1 MQETR
6 PPLFTAWSFTIL
18 LSVLYALSM
27 LDRYILS
34 LLAEPIIAEF
44 GFSDEQMG
52 LLLGAGFA
60 ILYSLAGLP
69 AAHFIDRARR
79 IPIVV
84 VGVIL
89 WSLSTMAAAFASGF
103 WTLGITRAGVAIG
116 EAVLTPAAISMIADL
131 FPKERRGAPVAVYSM
146 TAAIMG
152 TGAVALGGLMFA
164 GAKVL
169 APVLNMAPWRITLI
183 LVGAPGLVFALL
195 LGVTMREPPRN
206 ALRGDKSKPD
216 EAGVQAFL
224 AELAKNRAMYLP
236 FYLGVTAVAL
246 YIFGLSSWAP
256 TILIRSYGVEASSAG
271 YMLGLMGIPGAIAA
285 AVFWPSLAGYLERRG
300 WKSSLPATLLISAIV
315 LSPVIFLTPF
325 VGSAITF
332 VVGVGV
338 VKLVNSTSTVAPL
351 TIQYYGSGRMRG
363 RLTALFVLT
372 SSVFGL
378 SGGALLVPL
387 FANFWP
393 GDPNSLTYGLAVL
406 GAIAAFVAIPSFWL
420 AHRAAASILPDEG
433 D

>member
-1 MQETR
+1 MQDTR
-6 PPLFTAWSFTIL
+6 PNLFTAWSFTIL
-18 LSVLYALSM
+18 LSVLYAHSM

-34 LLAEPIIAEF
+34 LLAQPIIAEF
-44 GFSDEQMG
+44 GLSDEQMG

-60 ILYSLAGLP
+60 ILYSAAGLP
-69 AAHFIDRARR
+69 AAHFIDRNRR

-84 VGVIL
+84 VGVVL
-89 WSLSTMAAAFASGF
+89 WSLSTMAAAFATGF
-103 WTLGITRAGVAIG
+103 WTLGLTRAGVAVG

-131 FPKERRGAPVAVYSM
+131 FAKEKRGAPVAVYSM

-152 TGAVALGGLMFA
+152 TGAIALGGLMFA
-164 GAKVL
+164 AAKLL
-169 APVLNMAPWRITLI
+169 APVLDMAPWRITLL

-195 LGVTMREPPRN
+195 LAVTMREPPRN
-206 ALRGDKSKPD
+206 AAKSRA
-216 EAGVQAFL
+216 EETGVKAFL
-224 AELAKNRAMYLP
+224 AELAKNRALYFP

-285 AVFWPSLAGYLERRG
+285 AAFWPSLAAYLGRRG
-300 WKSSLPATLLISAIV
+300 WKSPLPVTLLISAVV

-325 VGSAITF
+325 VGSAIAF
-332 VVGVGV
+332 AVGVGV
-338 VKLVNSTSTVAPL
+338 VKLANATSTVAPL
-351 TIQYYGSGRMRG
+351 TIQNYGSSRMRG

-387 FANFWP
+387 FANLWP
-393 GDPNSLTYGLAVL
+393 GDPDSLTYGLAML
-406 GAIAAFVAIPSFWL
+406 GVIAAVISIPSFWL
-420 AHRAAASILPDEG
+420 AHRAAASVLPD
-433 D
+433 DSD

>member
-1 MQETR
+1 MQDTKPR
-6 PPLFTAWSFTIL
+6 LFTAWSFTIL

-34 LLAEPIIAEF
+34 LLAQPIIAEF
-44 GFSDEQMG
+44 NLSDEQMG

-60 ILYSLAGLP
+60 ILYSIAGLP
-69 AAHFIDRARR
+69 AAHFIDRAKR

-84 VGVIL
+84 VGVVL
-89 WSLSTMAAAFASGF
+89 WSLSTMAAAFATGF
-103 WTLGITRAGVAIG
+103 WTLGLTRAGVAIG

-131 FPKERRGAPVAVYSM
+131 FPKEKRGAPVAVYSM

-164 GAKVL
+164 GAKAL
-169 APVLNMAPWRITLI
+169 APAFDMAPWRITLL
-183 LVGAPGLVFALL
+183 LVGAPGLVLALV
-195 LGVTMREPPRN
+195 LGVTMREPTRT
-206 ALRGDKSKPD
+206 KSGGKKGSAD
-216 EAGVQAFL
+216 ETGVSAFL
-224 AELAKNRAMYLP
+224 AELAKNRAMYFP

-256 TILIRSYGVEASSAG
+256 TILIRSYGAEASSAG

-285 AVFWPSLAGYLERRG
+285 AAIWPSLAGYLGHRG
-300 WKSSLPATLLISAIV
+300 WKSPLLATLLISAIV

-332 VVGVGV
+332 AVGVGA
-338 VKLVNSTSTVAPL
+338 VKLANSTSTVAPL

-406 GAIAAFVAIPSFWL
+406 GVIAAVVSIPSFWL